1 MHTGGAGVEF
11 DKAVAR
17 QRVRRGVAPEETENG
32 PLPKGIH
39 LQPLMET
46 LQSGL
51 LQRSEHYTLL
61 SPPSRNLLSPPGHLS
76 QRNAF

>member
-17 QRVRRGVAPEETENG
+17 QRVRRGVAPEEMENG

-39 LQPLMET
+39 L
-46 LQSGL
+46 
-51 LQRSEHYTLL
+51 
-61 SPPSRNLLSPPGHLS
+61 
-76 QRNAF
+76 